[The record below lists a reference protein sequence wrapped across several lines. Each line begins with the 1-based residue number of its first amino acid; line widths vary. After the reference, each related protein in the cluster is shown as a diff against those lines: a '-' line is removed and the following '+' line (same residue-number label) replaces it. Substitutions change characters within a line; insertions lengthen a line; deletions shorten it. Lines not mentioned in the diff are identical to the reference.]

1 MVYSPVRGRW
11 RSQRGLFKK
20 SPQIFD
26 KLRWGGIICVENIFY
41 TIFKQKWKIKT
52 SIQKS
57 QKEVFGEWLVILP
70 HGWYSFY
77 E

>member
-1 MVYSPVRGRW
+1 MFS
-11 RSQRGLFKK
+11 KK
-20 SPQIFD
+20 SDKIFD

-57 QKEVFGEWLVILP
+57 QKEVFGEWLFISSL
-70 HGWYSFY
+70 GWYSLH